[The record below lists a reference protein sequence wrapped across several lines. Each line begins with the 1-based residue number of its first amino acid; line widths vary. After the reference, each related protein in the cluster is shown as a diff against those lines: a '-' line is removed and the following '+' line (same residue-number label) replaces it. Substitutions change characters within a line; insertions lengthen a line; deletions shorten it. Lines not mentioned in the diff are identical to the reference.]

1 MKYNCD
7 KCDYHTDSSKMWYKH
22 KNTQKH
28 KNVYSNENREI
39 IKVQKDMLKKQK
51 ELFEKEKQIMKE
63 NELLRQQV
71 LEKENEL
78 LKKEMQIKE
87 QSFKQE
93 LKMKD
98 QIIEQQKQ
106 SFNEQKQ
113 VLLTDSKHNRKL
125 CNKSMSNLEF
135 LIKNYSQAPPL
146 KAVEDYSCVGSEIMF
161 IRTLIGS
168 IRHSNMHKCLGDI
181 VNTYYKKQNPEE
193 QSNWNT
199 DTERL
204 HYIIKTPIENNNGWV
219 IDKKGIKM
227 TKIVI
232 DPLLEYV
239 KVLGKKYQQI
249 IQKDIKDNDGDDSKC
264 QFNLKDLSDLTTVV
278 NAMNEKKQITNDINR
293 YIANHFYLEK

>member
-1 MKYNCD
+1 MKYECI
-7 KCDYHTDSSKMWYKH
+7 KCGYNTDDCKLWYKH
-22 KNTQKH
+22 KNTKKHINNH
-28 KNVYSNENREI
+28 KNNEINGEYERKILE
-39 IKVQKDMLKKQK
+39 M
-51 ELFEKEKQIMKE
+51 EKQM
-63 NELLRQQV
+63 
-71 LEKENEL
+71 LEKENEF
-78 LKKEMQIKE
+78 LKKEI
-87 QSFKQE
+87 
-93 LKMKD
+93 KMKD
-98 QIIEQQKQ
+98 QMIEQQKQ

-146 KAVEDYSCVGSEIMF
+146 KAVDDYSCVGSEVIF
-161 IRTLIGS
+161 VRTLIAS
-168 IRHSNMHKCLGDI
+168 VRHSNMHKCLGDI

-199 DTERL
+199 DTERM

-227 TKIVI
+227 TKII
-232 DPLLEYV
+232 IEPLLEYV
-239 KVLGKKYQQI
+239 KALGKKYQQI

-278 NAMNEKKQITNDINR
+278 NAINEKKQIINDINR
-293 YIANHFYLEK
+293 YIANHFYLDK